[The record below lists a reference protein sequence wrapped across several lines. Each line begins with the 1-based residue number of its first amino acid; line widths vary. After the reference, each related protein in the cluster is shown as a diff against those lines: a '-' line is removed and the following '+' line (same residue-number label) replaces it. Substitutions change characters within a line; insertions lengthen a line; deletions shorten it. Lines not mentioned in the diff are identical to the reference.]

1 MEEPKID
8 IVDPITGNEQTVTDD
23 RIGNWIDLMNNDLQ
37 MKVSIDELFFLFILN
52 VVV

>member
-1 MEEPKID
+1 MD

-23 RIGNWIDLMNNDLQ
+23 RIGNWIDLMGNDLQ
-37 MKVSIDELFFLFILN
+37 MKVSIDELFFFFLN